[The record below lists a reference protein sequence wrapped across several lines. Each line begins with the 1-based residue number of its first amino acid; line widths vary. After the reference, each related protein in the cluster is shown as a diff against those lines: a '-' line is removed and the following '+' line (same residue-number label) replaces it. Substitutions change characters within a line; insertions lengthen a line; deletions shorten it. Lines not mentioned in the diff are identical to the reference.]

1 MIAVYPGSFDPIT
14 LGHEDIIFRASNL
27 FDQLV
32 IGVAKNNG
40 KKVLLSFDQRIE
52 LVTSIV
58 GNNKNITVKGYEGL
72 TVNFVN
78 SLEAKIIIR
87 GMRSAQDYGYEAEMA
102 NINLM
107 MNKNIETLL
116 IPSLDQ
122 FKSISSSRVKE
133 IYSLNGDISNF
144 VSKKTN
150 EYLRSLRK

>member
-1 MIAVYPGSFDPIT
+1 MIAVYPGSFYPIT

>member
-133 IYSLNGDISNF
+133 IYSLNGDTSNF

>member
-1 MIAVYPGSFDPIT
+1 MIAVYPGYFDPIT

>member
-1 MIAVYPGSFDPIT
+1 MIAVYQGSFDPIT

>member
-1 MIAVYPGSFDPIT
+1 
-14 LGHEDIIFRASNL
+14 
-27 FDQLV
+27 
-32 IGVAKNNG
+32 
-40 KKVLLSFDQRIE
+40 
-52 LVTSIV
+52 
-58 GNNKNITVKGYEGL
+58 
-72 TVNFVN
+72 
-78 SLEAKIIIR
+78 
-87 GMRSAQDYGYEAEMA
+87 MRSAQDYGYEAEMA

-107 MNKNIETLL
+107 MNKNIEILL